1 MQESIKLYV
10 IKYFVNEYIGSKV
23 VIAYWVW
30 IGLMTATIILGVLV
44 STIHKGVAQKNPTH
58 SEDKIQPME
67 AEEVDEDRTY
77 REFQKELDVVWR
89 SQDNAF
95 SYFCL
100 AFQLLLPFFFF
111 FFFHDK

>member
-1 MQESIKLYV
+1 MQESIKLY
-10 IKYFVNEYIGSKV
+10 VNEYIGSKV

-44 STIHKGVAQKNPTH
+44 STIHKGV

-67 AEEVDEDRTY
+67 AEEVYEDRTY

-100 AFQLLLPFFFF
+100 AFQLLSPF